1 MMNSKEFCE
10 LFDQAGER
18 HGHLCPSLCFGVR
31 GALLIRKLTQQQGI
45 TSGSVLLE
53 ATSKCVKDG
62 VMTVLGEDR
71 VTFSNTPGTCCLT
84 WEEGE
89 KKVRVI
95 VRKDIRSKMSTLK
108 EDLEPDTEEFQ
119 EQGLALLSQ
128 LRDED
133 LFQVE

>member
-1 MMNSKEFCE
+1 MMNSKEFHE

-31 GALLIRKLTQQQGI
+31 GALLIRKLAQQQGI

-53 ATSKCVKDG
+53 ATSKCMKDG

-71 VTFSNTPGTCCLT
+71 VRFTNTPGTCRLT
-84 WEEGE
+84 WEEEE
-89 KKVRVI
+89 KKIQVI
-95 VRKDIRSKMSTLK
+95 VRADVRSKMSALK
-108 EDLEPDTEEFQ
+108 DYLEPDTEKFQ

-128 LRDED
+128 FRDED